1 VNNMTDTFDKGNVA
15 FIAKR
20 YSSERRFKAYG
31 AVALAVS
38 VLFLVYLIV
47 DIGIKAWPSFFEHRA
62 VLEINLDASK
72 IPATDVLKGD
82 FEGLVK
88 DGFRSLFPGVTA
100 RRDVRSLTSLL
111 SAGAANDLRQ
121 ETAANPVMIGS
132 TVRVDALLAADAD
145 LYLKGMLTRTSRTP
159 GTTTLQLAQAGEEF
173 ILTGD
178 LSQLAVGQV
187 VRANGGALR
196 IANLE
201 PGLAKAESIIP
212 PATLNTLTSG
222 TWDILTFSQAEA
234 ERSVDDR
241 QVVWLESLRDKG
253 AIEKHFAWRFFTSGD
268 SREPELAGL
277 RGAIFGSLLTLL
289 MTLSLSV
296 PLGISAA
303 VYLEEFAP
311 KNKWTEVIE
320 VNINNLAAVP
330 SIIFGLL
337 GLAVFINFFGLPR
350 SAPLVGGLVLALLV
364 LPTII
369 IASRAALKAVP
380 PSIKEAALGVG
391 ASHQQAVFHHVLPL
405 AVPGILTGTIL
416 GVARALGETAPLL
429 MIGMVAFIVDIPK
442 GFTESATVLPVQI
455 FLWSDLPEVAF
466 QSRTAAAIIV
476 LLVILFGLNAAAI
489 YMRKRF
495 ERRW

>member
-1 VNNMTDTFDKGNVA
+1 MTDTFDKGNAA
-15 FIAKR
+15 FIARR
-20 YSSERRFKAYG
+20 YASERRFKAYG

-38 VLFLVYLIV
+38 VLFLVYLVV
-47 DIGIKAWPSFFEHRA
+47 DIGIKAWPSFFEHRV
-62 VLEINLDASK
+62 VLEVNLDASE
-72 IPATDVLKGD
+72 IPANEVLRGD
-82 FEGLVK
+82 FEGLVR
-88 DGFRSLFPGVTA
+88 GSLRRLFPGVTT
-100 RRDVRSLTSLL
+100 RGDVRSLTSLL
-111 SAGAANDLRQ
+111 SAGAADDLRY
-121 ETAANPVMIGS
+121 ETAANPALIGT
-132 TVRVDALLAADAD
+132 TVRAGALLGDDAD
-145 LYLKGMLTRTSRTP
+145 LYLKGMLTTLLRTP
-159 GTTTLQLAQAGEEF
+159 GSTNLQLAQSGEEF

-178 LSQLAVGQV
+178 LSQLAVGQI

-196 IANLE
+196 ITGVEA
-201 PGLAKAESIIP
+201 GLARADAILA
-212 PATLNTLTSG
+212 PATLNTLTPG
-222 TWDILTFSQAEA
+222 AWDMLTFSHAEA
-234 ERSVDDR
+234 DRRINDR
-241 QVVWLESLRDKG
+241 QVVLLEALRDKG
-253 AIEKHFAWRFFTSGD
+253 VIEKHFAWRFFTSGD

-277 RGAIFGSLLTLL
+277 RGAIAGSLLTLI

-296 PLGISAA
+296 PFGIAAA
-303 VYLEEFAP
+303 VYLEEFAA
-311 KNKWTEVIE
+311 KNKWTEIIE

-429 MIGMVAFIVDIPK
+429 MIGMVAFIVDVPK
-442 GFTESATVLPVQI
+442 GFTEAATVLPVQI
-455 FLWSDLPEVAF
+455 FLWSDLPEIAF

>member
-1 VNNMTDTFDKGNVA
+1 VNSMTDTFDKGNAA
-15 FIAKR
+15 FIARR
-20 YSSERRFKAYG
+20 YASERRFKTYG

-47 DIGIKAWPSFFEHRA
+47 DIGIKAWPSFFEHRV
-62 VLEINLDASK
+62 VLEVNLDASR
-72 IPATDVLKGD
+72 IPANDVLKGD
-82 FEGLVK
+82 FEGVVR
-88 DGFRSLFPGVTA
+88 DGLRGLFPGLTT
-100 RRDVRSLTSLL
+100 RGDVRSLTSLL
-111 SAGAANDLRQ
+111 SAGAADDLRQ
-121 ETAANPVMIGS
+121 QIAANPALIGT
-132 TVRVDALLAADAD
+132 TVRAGALLADDAD
-145 LYLKGMLTRTSRTP
+145 LYLKGMLTTTLRTA

-173 ILTGD
+173 MFTGD
-178 LSQLAVGQV
+178 LSQLAVGQI

-196 IANLE
+196 IATIE
-201 PGLAKAESIIP
+201 AGLAKVEVIMP
-212 PATLNTLTSG
+212 PTTLNTLTPG
-222 TWDILTFSQAEA
+222 TWDILSFSHAQAD
-234 ERSVDDR
+234 RRIDDR
-241 QVVWLESLRDKG
+241 QVVLLETLRDKG

-277 RGAIFGSLLTLL
+277 RGAIAGSLLTLL

-296 PLGISAA
+296 PLGIAAA
-303 VYLEEFAP
+303 VYLEEFAA

-429 MIGMVAFIVDIPK
+429 MIGMVAFIVDVPK
-442 GFTESATVLPVQI
+442 GFTEAATVLPVQI

-476 LLVILFGLNAAAI
+476 LLVILFCLNAVAI

>member
-1 VNNMTDTFDKGNVA
+1 MTDTFDKGNAA

-47 DIGIKAWPSFFEHRA
+47 DIGIKAWPSFFEHRGI
-62 VLEINLDASK
+62 LEINLDASK

-88 DGFRSLFPGVTA
+88 DGFRNLFPGVTA

-111 SAGAANDLRQ
+111 STGAANDLRKQ
-121 ETAANPVMIGS
+121 TAANPMMIGS

-145 LYLKGMLTRTSRTP
+145 LYLKGMLTRTSRTA
-159 GTTTLQLAQAGEEF
+159 GATTLQVALAGEEF

-178 LSQLAVGQV
+178 LSQLAAGQV

-196 IANLE
+196 IGSLE
-201 PGLAKAESIIP
+201 PGLAKAEAIIP

-222 TWDILTFSQAEA
+222 SWDILTFSQAEA
-234 ERSVDDR
+234 DRRIDDR

-296 PLGISAA
+296 PLGIAAA

-476 LLVILFGLNAAAI
+476 LLVILFCLNATAI